1 MQRRLP
7 SLPRP
12 FRLLPV
18 PAVLDRRRFL
28 QDSLLATAGLSLSPT
43 LRGLGR
49 ARRHDDAI
57 SFDLHTHPGA
67 FFRRG
72 TPEAPAPDAEKRTV
86 TDMRAGALTGAFFS
100 LVCDGPLIQL
110 TDKGVVVRGAFA
122 PGEGA
127 REYERQLAL
136 FKAML
141 TTVPAFHAKG
151 AIDLLRAARVGQ
163 VAAFLGCEGGECLDG
178 KPERV
183 HQLHA
188 DGVRSIQLVHSVPSA
203 LGDLQTQP
211 PQHGGLSAFGKAVVK
226 EMAKA
231 NMLID
236 VAHAA
241 FSTVKDVVALTS
253 APIMLSHSL
262 LAMEP
267 DRLLAARA
275 ITPEHA
281 KLVAGTG
288 GVIGMWPS
296 GFNRS
301 FGEFVDNTKR
311 LIDLVGI
318 DHVGLGTDMDG
329 NLKPVFTSFL
339 QLKDWRAGLLAKGFG
354 DEDVEKVLG
363 GNVQRMLRHVIG

>member
-1 MQRRLP
+1 MP
-7 SLPRP
+7 
-12 FRLLPV
+12 
-18 PAVLDRRRFL
+18 DRRRFL
-28 QDSLLATAGLSLSPT
+28 HDSLLATAGLVLAPR
-43 LRGLGR
+43 LRALDT
-49 ARRHDDAI
+49 ASHQDDTI

-72 TPEAPAPDAEKRTV
+72 TPEASPEGAELRTV

-100 LVCDGPLIQL
+100 IVSDGPLIQL
-110 TDKGVVVRGAFA
+110 TDRGVVVRGAFN
-122 PGEGA
+122 PGEA
-127 REYERQLAL
+127 VRSYEQQLAL
-136 FKAML
+136 LRAML
-141 TTVPAFHAKG
+141 TTVPAFQATR
-151 AIDLLRAARVGQ
+151 ADDLLSAPRRAR

-178 KPERV
+178 NPERV

-188 DGVRSIQLVHSVPSA
+188 DGIRSIQLVHYVPSA

-211 PQHGGLSAFGKAVVK
+211 AQHNGLSAFGKAVVT
-226 EMAKA
+226 EMNKA
-231 NMLID
+231 RMLID

-241 FSTVKDVVALTS
+241 MRTVQDVAARTTQPV
-253 APIMLSHSL
+253 MLSHSL

-296 GFNRS
+296 GFNTS
-301 FGEFVDNTKR
+301 FDEFVDNTKR
-311 LIDLVGI
+311 LIDVVGI

-329 NLKPVFTSFL
+329 NLKPVFTSYR
-339 QLKDWRAGLLAKGFG
+339 QLDDWRAGLRARGFG
-354 DEDVEKVLG
+354 NADVAKVLG
-363 GNVQRMLRHVIG
+363 GNVLRMLRQVIG

>member
-1 MQRRLP
+1 MI
-7 SLPRP
+7 
-12 FRLLPV
+12 
-18 PAVLDRRRFL
+18 DRRRFL
-28 QDSLLATAGLSLSPT
+28 QDSLLASAGLSLAPS
-43 LRGLGR
+43 LRALGT
-49 ARRHDDAI
+49 AHRHDDAI
-57 SFDLHTHPGA
+57 AFDLHTHPGA

-72 TPEAPAPDAEKRTV
+72 TAEASPPDAELRTV

-100 LVCDGPLIQL
+100 IVSDGPLIQL
-110 TDKGVVVRGAFA
+110 TDKGVVVRGAFN
-122 PGEGA
+122 PGEA
-127 REYERQLAL
+127 RRDYERQLAL
-136 FKAML
+136 FKGML
-141 TTVPAFHAKG
+141 TTVPAFHATT
-151 AIDLLRAARVGQ
+151 AVDLLRAKRVGQ

-178 KPERV
+178 QPERV
-183 HQLHA
+183 HQLYA
-188 DGVRSIQLVHSVPSA
+188 DGVRSIQLVHYVPSA

-211 PQHGGLSAFGKAVVK
+211 AQHNGLSAFGKGVVK
-226 EMAKA
+226 EMNKA

-241 FSTVKDVVALTS
+241 MSTVKQVVSLTT

-301 FGEFVDNTKR
+301 FAEFVDNTKR
-311 LIDLVGI
+311 LIDVVGI

-329 NLKPVFTSFL
+329 NLKPVFTSFV
-339 QLKDWRAGLLAKGFG
+339 QLKDWRAGLRDRGFG

-363 GNVQRMLRHVIG
+363 GNVQRMLRKVIG